1 MTPKRQRDN
10 RHQVDERQGRAHER
24 KLSNTLARSNQ
35 KPNTSKD
42 RSLDFSGLLRSSNS
56 SAGSL
61 DRSLS
66 QKMNPRNDRA
76 RSQEKVFRTVSN
88 PDQDQNNS
96 HGQIFDRQKKNR
108 DQSLNNNHRK
118 KPYDQDRRPNRSLSL
133 TRDQTR
139 TLSPASRSFGT
150 LRLVFKFM
158 LRSGLPKMSPSW
170 TLEDL
175 FPPSFSSSFSIGKLT
190 SGVSIKGLG
199 RKQRFLKSWTTGRRW
214 RPGCDLNNLKTKS
227 SETLQGTISKYL
239 SPKNPQQTNTKFRV
253 EQKYKI
259 DDLKNV
265 RSGFI
270 SPNHSRKNSRTTER
284 SVNSLH

>member
-24 KLSNTLARSNQ
+24 KLSNTSARSNQ

-56 SAGSL
+56 SASSL

-66 QKMNPRNDRA
+66 QKMNPRNVRA

-158 LRSGLPKMSPSW
+158 LRSALPKMSPSW

-175 FPPSFSSSFSIGKLT
+175 FPILFVVVLD
-190 SGVSIKGLG
+190 
-199 RKQRFLKSWTTGRRW
+199 W
-214 RPGCDLNNLKTKS
+214 
-227 SETLQGTISKYL
+227 
-239 SPKNPQQTNTKFRV
+239 
-253 EQKYKI
+253 
-259 DDLKNV
+259 
-265 RSGFI
+265 
-270 SPNHSRKNSRTTER
+270 
-284 SVNSLH
+284 